1 MKLTKNS
8 WHYNW
13 WMLNFSEYSKEPN
26 KNFCDYF
33 WALVL
38 SVVLFPITAPSL
50 LIKKIAKSDTNIKEH
65 VGITFVLYLVTL
77 LIFAVVKL
85 STQQPIVMLIIVAAI
100 AAVALMWLLLHYFV
114 DVFPNTKFANNL
126 SEIGDIGKEGWLA
139 FKGKYCPKVEWQAA
153 PISEQPS
160 TLNHE

>member
-65 VGITFVLYLVTL
+65 VGITLVLYLVTL